1 MKRDFKKDYIIH
13 IEGNADSFVIC
24 NLVESLFKSVSEII
38 SKEHI
43 EGERHSVTEAYKQD
57 STTYEIFD

>member
-13 IEGNADSFVIC
+13 IEGKADSVVID
-24 NLVESLFKSVSEII
+24 NLVASLFHAVSEII

-43 EGERHSVTEAYKQD
+43 EDERHIVTEAYKQD

>member
-13 IEGNADSFVIC
+13 IEGRADSVVIS
-24 NLVESLFKSVSEII
+24 NLVASLFQAVSEII
-38 SKEHI
+38 TKENIVEQRHI
-43 EGERHSVTEAYKQD
+43 VTEAYKQD

>member
-1 MKRDFKKDYIIH
+1 MQRDFKKDYIIH
-13 IEGNADSFVIC
+13 IEGNADSFVIS
-24 NLVESLFKSVSEII
+24 NLVESLFQAVSEII

-43 EGERHSVTEAYKQD
+43 ECDRHSVTEVYKQD